1 MKCRPIRQ
9 ETPWCPNAA
18 ALSFRDVTSPL
29 AYQTL
34 GSGPGLV
41 LVHATSSTGHGTW
54 APVLDGLDAEH
65 TVVLPDLPG
74 SGSSPLPVGPLDA
87 DVIADQLAA
96 TATAAG
102 LDTFAIAGASL
113 GAPLAAKV
121 AARHPER
128 VTHVVSVVGFAK
140 ARLSLRLDLEIWA
153 SLLARKDDS
162 IGKFLLSLTFSDA
175 FLAGLSDAQV
185 QQFSTML
192 AARPA
197 VGTPAQIDLAL
208 RLDARPD
215 LARITAPTL
224 VVLATEDRHV
234 RPAHSRELAA
244 GIKNARVVET
254 PGGHGAMFED
264 PKTTLTALLD
274 FL

>member
-54 APVLDGLDAEH
+54 APVLDGLAAEH

-128 VTHVVSVVGFAK
+128 VTHVGSVVGFAK

-175 FLAGLSDAQV
+175 FLAGLSDAQI

-192 AARPA
+192 A
-197 VGTPAQIDLAL
+197 
-208 RLDARPD
+208 ARPD

-254 PGGHGAMFED
+254 PGGHGSMFED